1 MKQILLYYITLL
13 IIETS
18 IDPFNLLFINDMS
31 FF

>member
-1 MKQILLYYITLL
+1 MKQILYYITHTYMG
-13 IIETS
+13 IS